1 MASVPYRYK
10 GKAVDWLILIVIIV
24 GAIALYRSGR
34 INLATARVECPI
46 CKEAIEPHALA
57 CPRCRADLG
66 QGLASRRMRAMQ
78 EDLLER
84 YRSQRR
90 RDQRLLAVLLVI
102 ILAVA
107 FYIWRATLQPAR
119 VLELPGKP

>member
-1 MASVPYRYK
+1 
-10 GKAVDWLILIVIIV
+10 VDWLILIVIIV

-34 INLATARVECPI
+34 INLATVRVECPT

-57 CPRCRADLG
+57 RPRCRADLG

-78 EDLLER
+78 ENLLDQHR
-84 YRSQRR
+84 NQRR

-102 ILAVA
+102 ILAVV
-107 FYIWRATLQPAR
+107 FYIWRTTLQPSW
-119 VLELPGKP
+119 VFELPCSEGRC